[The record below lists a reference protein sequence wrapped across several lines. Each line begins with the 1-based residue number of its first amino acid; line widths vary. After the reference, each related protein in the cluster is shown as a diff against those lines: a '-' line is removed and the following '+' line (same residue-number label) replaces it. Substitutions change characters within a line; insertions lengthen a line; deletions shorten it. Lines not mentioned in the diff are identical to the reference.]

1 MDALRLEAAKHSRL
15 ISKIDGVTC
24 VSEPDLVGKVGWS
37 VVVHI
42 SANEDGWQAMRL
54 LKSCWSRHRAPAC
67 VRVDHEAVLRMGR
80 AVWKN
85 SESFNDALL
94 EILAVEQWLAKMAGR
109 L

>member
-54 LKSCWSRHRAPAC
+54 LKSAGADI
-67 VRVDHEAVLRMGR
+67 VLDALDHEAVLRMG
-80 AVWKN
+80 VLWEN

-94 EILAVEQWLAKMAGR
+94 EVLAVEQWLAKMAGR
-109 L
+109 